1 MITIFPPSTT
11 QILLPESEQNGD
23 VTFNVVTSDQEND
36 PIDIL
41 ATYSLDGGFTW
52 NSGSTEIINSQLTY
66 SSETGGILFD
76 GIDDMIQSQDNIQLE
91 GNQSKSL
98 SVRFR
103 LHEDSYQ
110 NVETGIHY
118 IAGWGWNG
126 DGGQPAIKI
135 LQLQRYTKTEHYIQI
150 KIICKCGE

>member
-1 MITIFPPSTT
+1 MTRDGVNNLEGIDDQSIWFRMVLVNTAQIPSSVIHSYPFHIDNNLPPSTT

-66 SSETGGILFD
+66 SS
-76 GIDDMIQSQDNIQLE
+76 
-91 GNQSKSL
+91 
-98 SVRFR
+98 VRYR
-103 LHEDSYQ
+103 HC
-110 NVETGIHY
+110 V
-118 IAGWGWNG
+118 
-126 DGGQPAIKI
+126 
-135 LQLQRYTKTEHYIQI
+135 
-150 KIICKCGE
+150 